1 MLLRL
6 LNNANKFSRKYNKT
20 LASMIANNSDS
31 NLKWWKSRTGYH
43 ETLPSIIGGCFIWS
57 CSPEGY
63 NFWYRIHCKLNNGIN
78 IHCKLSNGFKIHGEY
93 IGTSDKEID
102 EALLIPF

>member
-1 MLLRL
+1 MNRPCPCINKSIKQDYRMLLRL
-6 LNNANKFSRKYNKT
+6 FNSANKFSRKYNKT

-31 NLKWWKSRTGYH
+31 IY
-43 ETLPSIIGGCFIWS
+43 
-57 CSPEGY
+57 
-63 NFWYRIHCKLNNGIN
+63 
-78 IHCKLSNGFKIHGEY
+78 GEY